1 MVVDQVPSIRRMI
14 TNQLQSSRREVI
26 EEVKVPSSKGIAI
39 KEVKVPSSKE
49 APEKWPDNITSNVCE
64 LQTSIGATTKEAEV
78 PSSREA
84 LQEWLNNINNLSIK
98 KGSQRTNIESTIED
112 HEK

>member
-49 APEKWPDNITSNVCE
+49 APEK
-64 LQTSIGATTKEAEV
+64 
-78 PSSREA
+78 
-84 LQEWLNNINNLSIK
+84 
-98 KGSQRTNIESTIED
+98 
-112 HEK
+112 